1 MQPWQIKALEL
12 ETSMLK
18 HLDGFID
25 EHALCFLIAAI
36 YLLLA
41 LVVWVLADGLRRR
54 LKERACG
61 VTPVIIIELPA
72 PRPRERDEF
81 DPFPPPRDWREC
93 DCREDDW
100 N

>member
-54 LKERACG
+54 LKEPAWG
-61 VTPVIIIELPA
+61 ATPVIIIESSA
-72 PRPRERDEF
+72 PQPSERDRF
-81 DPFPPPRDWREC
+81 DTFSPLRDWWEC
-93 DCREDDW
+93 DCCEDDW
-100 N
+100 D